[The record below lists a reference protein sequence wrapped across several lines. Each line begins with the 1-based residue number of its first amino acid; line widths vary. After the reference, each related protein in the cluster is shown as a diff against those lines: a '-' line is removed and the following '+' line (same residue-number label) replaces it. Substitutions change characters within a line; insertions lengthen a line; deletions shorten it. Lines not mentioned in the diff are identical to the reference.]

1 MSKMRARVSVCTT
14 VVACLLLFG
23 MARVGEGKAELAAG
37 WTFDEGSGK
46 VARDGTGNG
55 HDGDVAGATWTTG
68 KFGGALEFNGDGD
81 HVFVP
86 HAEALNL
93 DKVSVVAWVF
103 PTAWN
108 PDLNA
113 IAQKWEDGTNRRQY
127 QLTVY
132 QEKNWWY
139 VSDAGDNWPRT
150 DLTTTVINLNE
161 WTHLAGTYDG
171 STMRAYVNGV
181 LDEEK
186 AQAAGL
192 FASDVDV
199 MIGGYGPTTPVVY
212 NQNRH
217 FTGIIDEVYFYD
229 DALTEAEIGA
239 LMDAPALGVSA
250 RGRASVAWGAMKAG
264 R

>member
-1 MSKMRARVSVCTT
+1 MDTKRTRLWTRT
-14 VVACLLLFG
+14 VVTVGLLALA
-23 MARVGEGKAELAAG
+23 ARSGVGKAELVAG
-37 WTFDEGSGK
+37 WTFDEGSGA

-55 HDGDVAGATWTTG
+55 HDGAVEGAKWVTG

-86 HAEALNL
+86 HADALNL
-93 DKVSVVAWVF
+93 EAVSVVAWVV
-103 PTAWN
+103 PTEWN

-150 DLTTTVINLNE
+150 DATTTIIPLDE
-161 WTHLAGTYDG
+161 WTHLVGTYDG
-171 STMRAYVNGV
+171 SMMRAYVNGV

-186 AQAAGL
+186 PQEAGL
-192 FASDVDV
+192 FTSDVDV
-199 MIGGYGPTTPVVY
+199 QIGGYGPTTPVVY
-212 NQNRH
+212 GENRH
-217 FTGIIDEVYFYD
+217 FKGVIDEVYFYD
-229 DALTEAEIGA
+229 GALTEAEIRA
-239 LMDAPALGVSA
+239 LMDAPALAVSA
-250 RGRASVAWGAMKAG
+250 RGRAPVVWGAIKAAL
-264 R
+264 